1 MTNFWEHQSGAKEI
15 AQIHRL
21 ADACKAAKAS
31 PSSPTSLSFHFLS
44 FACRQVSHVVFS
56 TLDDTR
62 QYIAS
67 DGRTMPL
74 LEGRFN
80 VPHYDAKGEG
90 QKRFTEIGVPTT
102 FLTTSMHMEN
112 FLFSFAGGGFSF
124 PAPKCV
130 AQGKLRI
137 TLPLGKAKLPLV
149 AVSDIGRVAVALLK
163 DPKRIGTSIGLSGD
177 QLTGHELAAVFT
189 KVLGVQTEY
198 ESPSRKEWRKHEFPG
213 STELASMLQFYVEC
227 EREHCA
233 KRDPTLCR
241 ELVPDLQ
248 TFEQWLM
255 QHKAAFSQLAA

>member
-1 MTNFWEHQSGAKEI
+1 M
-15 AQIHRL
+15 
-21 ADACKAAKAS
+21 
-31 PSSPTSLSFHFLS
+31 
-44 FACRQVSHVVFS
+44 SHVVFS

-62 QYIAS
+62 KYIAS

-80 VPHYDAKGEG
+80 VPHYDAKGEA
-90 QKRFTEIGVPTT
+90 QEYFREMGVPTT
-102 FLTTSMHMEN
+102 FLTTSMFMEN
-112 FLFSFAGGGFSF
+112 FLFSLSGGTNGGLSF
-124 PAPKCV
+124 PAPKRV

-149 AVSDIGRVAVALLK
+149 AVADIGRVAVALLR

-177 QLTGHELAAVFT
+177 QLTGDELAAVFT

-198 ESPSRKEWRKHEFPG
+198 VSPSIKEWRKHEFPG
-213 STELASMLQFYVEC
+213 STELANMLQFYVEC

-233 KRDPTLCR
+233 KRDPALCR

-248 TFEQWLM
+248 TFEQWLV
-255 QHKAAFSQLAA
+255 QHKTAFSQLAA